1 MKNKSRDK
9 LPRYGVI
16 DVLKSSYSYTYVGTQ
31 HLIVSLTQTPPSL
44 WPAGVTHKT
53 HYPLNKRRRGVSLH
67 HGGEDEEHFLPGAA
81 LSILIC
87 CLIDNA
93 DPGTTCRP

>member
-31 HLIVSLTQTPPSL
+31 HLIVSLTQTPPIYGPQEWL
-44 WPAGVTHKT
+44 TKHII
-53 HYPLNKRRRGVSLH
+53 H
-67 HGGEDEEHFLPGAA
+67 
-81 LSILIC
+81 
-87 CLIDNA
+87 
-93 DPGTTCRP
+93 